1 MERSRDTAFPDRV
14 RTRVWEEIPSGDNPW
29 IATGARCHGYAL
41 EEMVQRL
48 SFEDTIF
55 LLLRGELPDAGQRR
69 LFSRFLVSFCN
80 PGPRHAAT
88 RAVMNA
94 AASGT
99 RSSALPSIGLALL
112 GGEHLGS
119 AEVEQAAAF
128 ILAKS
133 AENPVSVAA
142 QRPALPSSEAGPDR
156 RAAPGFGTLHGE
168 IDAFCSSLAPPLLEL
183 ARADGPLAWSREF
196 AVALAAQGC
205 GWLQPGLAAACLLEL
220 GFAPRATGLL
230 FQLASL
236 PGLLAHALETAGRG
250 ITAMPFVP
258 EERYEYLDAPA
269 GGVA

>member
-1 MERSRDTAFPDRV
+1 MERSRDTPFPDRI
-14 RTRVWEEIPSGDNPW
+14 RTRVWEEVPAQDNHW

-41 EEMVQRL
+41 EDMVQRL
-48 SFEDTIF
+48 SFADSVF
-55 LLLRGELPDAGQRR
+55 LLLRGELPNPSQQQ

-99 RSSALPSIGLALL
+99 RTAALPSIGLALL

-133 AENPVSVAA
+133 AEDPAA
-142 QRPALPSSEAGPDR
+142 LATTHAASLASASGPDR
-156 RAAPGFGTLHGE
+156 RVAPGFGTLHGE
-168 IDAFCSSLAPPLLEL
+168 VDAFCCSLAEPLLAL
-183 ARADGPLAWSREF
+183 ARSDGPLTWSASF
-196 AVALAAQGC
+196 AQALAPYGC

-230 FQLASL
+230 YQFASL
-236 PGLLAHALETAGRG
+236 PGLIAHAMETAGRG

-258 EERYEYLDAPA
+258 EERYEYLTPAPSDDA
-269 GGVA
+269 